1 MITFPNKKNFQFHS
15 SNNVFLPNLTS
26 KLIFDTSLKK
36 IILSKRKTLN
46 VLEMGCGIGAIGI
59 SLILSSKKKINYH
72 ASDLSKSAINIT
84 RKNISRHN
92 LKDTET
98 KIGSMFEPWNKSKKR
113 KFDLIIN
120 DVSAISN
127 KVAKISPWFTNN
139 IPSSETDHGLENTM
153 DFLLNYKNFL
163 NKKGIAIFPFISLS
177 SKKFL
182 TKFLKKNDIQPLVD
196 KKVEWPLPKNLLKHK
211 KILEKL
217 KKNNIISYTYK
228 HGFIIC
234 ETEVLVIKN

>member
-26 KLIFDTSLKK
+26 KLLFDTSLKK

-46 VLEMGCGIGAIGI
+46 LLELGCGVGAIGI
-59 SLILSSKKKINYH
+59 SLILSSKKKVNYY
-72 ASDLSKSAINIT
+72 ASDLSKSAINLT
-84 RKNISRHN
+84 KKNILKYN
-92 LKDTET
+92 LKNTEI
-98 KIGSMFEPWNKSKKR
+98 KYGSMFEPWDTTKKR

-127 KVAKISPWFTNN
+127 RVAKISPWFINN
-139 IPSSETDHGLENTM
+139 IPSSKTDHGLENTM
-153 DFLLNYKNFL
+153 DFLLNYKKFL
-163 NKKGIAIFPFISLS
+163 NKNGTALFPFISLS

-182 TKFLKKNDIQPLVD
+182 NNFLKKNNLQPFVD

-217 KKNNIISYTYK
+217 KKNNIISYNYK
-228 HGFIIC
+228 HGFIVC
-234 ETEVLVIKN
+234 ETEVLVIRT